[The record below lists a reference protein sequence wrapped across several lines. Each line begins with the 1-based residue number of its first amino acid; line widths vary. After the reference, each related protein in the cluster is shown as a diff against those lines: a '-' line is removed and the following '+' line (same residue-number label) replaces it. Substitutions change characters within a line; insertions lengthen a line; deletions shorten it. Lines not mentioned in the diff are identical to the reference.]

1 VYTIK
6 RAAEL
11 VGVTD
16 STLRAWER
24 RYGFDLSRRTAAG
37 YRLYDDEAVG
47 SLRSVHAL
55 VLEGWSVRAAVEE
68 VSRRLAAAA
77 PSAPALAADRGGA
90 PSDPQQVDA
99 VDALVQVAADYDV
112 EGLAKLLDEQFSTA
126 SFERVVDGWLLPALR
141 ALGAAWA
148 DGRVTV
154 AGEHLVS
161 HGVVR
166 RLASA
171 YDAAGANRG
180 APKVV
185 IGLPRG
191 SRHDLGLLAFATAA
205 RRAGLAT
212 TYLGADVPVH
222 DWAAAAGSRLVK
234 GVVLAVPTPDDTEAV
249 AQTVAM
255 IGSRLPTLLVAVGGS
270 AQDLAPAQCLRL
282 GHEVGPGADLLARE
296 VMRAR

>member
-1 VYTIK
+1 MYTIK

-24 RYGFDLSRRTAAG
+24 RYGLDLSRRTAAG
-37 YRLYDDEAVG
+37 YRLYDDEAVR

-68 VSRRLAAAA
+68 VSRRLAAA
-77 PSAPALAADRGGA
+77 PSAPIPAADPEDA
-90 PSDPQQVDA
+90 PSDPQHVDA
-99 VDALVQVAADYDV
+99 VESLVQVAADYDV
-112 EGLAKLLDEQFSTA
+112 EGLARVLDEQFSIA
-126 SFERVVDGWLLPALR
+126 SFEAVVDGWLLPALR

-148 DGRVTV
+148 DGRVTA

-191 SRHDLGLLAFATAA
+191 SQHDLGLLAFATAA

-212 TYLGADVPVH
+212 TYLGADVPVD

-234 GVVLAVPTPDDTEAV
+234 GVVLAVPTPADTEAV
-249 AQTVAM
+249 VQTVAM
-255 IGSRLPTLLVAVGGS
+255 IESRLPALLVAVGGS
-270 AQDLAPAQCLRL
+270 AQDLAPARCLRL
-282 GHEVGPGADLLARE
+282 GHEVGPGAVLLARE
-296 VMRAR
+296 VMRA